1 MADKFELIAV
11 ASEAGF
17 GVPVIARDA
26 FHFSLRHGAVVV
38 VLAVRAPAAASL
50 LLVNLHGLANG
61 DPIDLVG
68 RWLVAWVLRPEHP
81 VLDDGLGV
89 LLVLGRGDEF
99 LAHRQAGEAL
109 GDDHKFFHA
118 VLLYCKIDWQ
128 LTRRGTG
135 GFIHRL
141 LQL

>member
-1 MADKFELIAV
+1 MADEFELVAV
-11 ASEAGF
+11 ASEACAR
-17 GVPVIARDA
+17 VPVVARDA
-26 FHFSLRHGAVVV
+26 LHFSLRHGAVVV
-38 VLAVRAPAAASL
+38 VLAVRAPAAAGL
-50 LLVNLHGLANG
+50 LLVNLHGLTHS

-68 RWLVAWVLRPEHP
+68 RRLVAWVLRPKHP

-89 LLVLGRGDEF
+89 LLILGRGDEF
-99 LAHRQAGEAL
+99 LAHRQARETL